1 MQRHAFGEKRGG
13 REHTFSHFS
22 PACTLLFFP
31 HKQHKAKKERHK
43 SLPLCRGAASFPG
56 IIPKHGST
64 DNGSRVL
71 SSSSLWDYI
80 TRTLDLVPF
89 FLPHL
94 VFTLGVLF
102 SLTIRGAS
110 FALFNYLLLLHGF
123 SSFFHPLLVPTPS
136 VAEGKQPLVQEILPP
151 PHKYTRRTFFPI
163 PSSRHHFV
171 TSGEGGK
178 GEKNAYACNR
188 YIFFSFPPPLSLF
201 LASGPRK

>member
-1 MQRHAFGEKRGG
+1 MEKTEDQRKEPIVSGLLSVPPFFPVASKGEEKASKPLLTKFEPIHKREMQRHAFGEKRGG

-22 PACTLLFFP
+22 PACTPLFFP

-80 TRTLDLVPF
+80 TRTLDLAPF

-110 FALFNYLLLLHGF
+110 FAL
-123 SSFFHPLLVPTPS
+123 
-136 VAEGKQPLVQEILPP
+136 I
-151 PHKYTRRTFFPI
+151 
-163 PSSRHHFV
+163 
-171 TSGEGGK
+171 
-178 GEKNAYACNR
+178 
-188 YIFFSFPPPLSLF
+188 
-201 LASGPRK
+201 